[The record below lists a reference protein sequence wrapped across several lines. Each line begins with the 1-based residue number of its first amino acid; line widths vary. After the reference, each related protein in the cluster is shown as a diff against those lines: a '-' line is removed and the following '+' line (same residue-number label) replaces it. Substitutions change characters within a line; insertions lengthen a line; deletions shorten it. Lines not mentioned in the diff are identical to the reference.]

1 MMNQTIKTSIQE
13 ALQDKLKDIETVGFI
28 AECSP
33 DEAHLAGAFKEDA
46 LTEQDALQSQVDLAD
61 AHEEG

>member
-1 MMNQTIKTSIQE
+1 MNQAIKTSTE
-13 ALQDKLKDIETVGFI
+13 KALQDKLKDAEIVGFVT
-28 AECSP
+28 ECSP

-46 LTEQDALQSQVDLAD
+46 LTEQDALQSQVDFPD